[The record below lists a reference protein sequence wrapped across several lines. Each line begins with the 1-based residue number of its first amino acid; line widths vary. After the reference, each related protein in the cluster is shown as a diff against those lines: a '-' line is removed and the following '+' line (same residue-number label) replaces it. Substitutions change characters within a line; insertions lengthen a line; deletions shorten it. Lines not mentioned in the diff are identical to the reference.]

1 MTTESNKM
9 TPTFSQSATALD
21 EIVERF
27 RGESLPLEEA
37 LKLFEEGVK
46 HIKVCQGKLTEARGR
61 VDELVK
67 TLQEDGE
74 SVTRPFEV

>member
-1 MTTESNKM
+1 MNNE
-9 TPTFSQSATALD
+9 TPTFSQASAALD

-27 RGESLPLEEA
+27 RNESLPLEEA
-37 LKLFEEGVK
+37 LQLFEQGVK
-46 HIKVCQGKLTEARGR
+46 HVKTCQNKLTEARGR

-74 SVTRPFEV
+74 SVTRPFEA

>member
-1 MTTESNKM
+1 MSNE
-9 TPTFSQSATALD
+9 TPTFSQSSAVLD

-27 RGESLPLEEA
+27 RCESLPLEEA

-46 HIKVCQGKLTEARGR
+46 HIKVCQSKLTDARGR
-61 VDELVK
+61 VDELIK

>member
-1 MTTESNKM
+1 MAKEA
-9 TPTFSQSATALD
+9 TFSQSSEALD

-27 RGESLPLEEA
+27 RTESLSLEEA
-37 LKLFEEGVK
+37 LKLFESGVR
-46 HIKVCQGKLTEARGR
+46 HVKVCQSKLTEARGR

-74 SVTRPFEV
+74 AVTRPFDV